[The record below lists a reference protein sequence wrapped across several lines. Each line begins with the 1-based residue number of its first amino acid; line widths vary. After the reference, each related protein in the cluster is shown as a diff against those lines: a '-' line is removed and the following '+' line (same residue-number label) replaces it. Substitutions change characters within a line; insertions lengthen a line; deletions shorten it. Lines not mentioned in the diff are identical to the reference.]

1 MRQCKNCGQQI
12 DVYSASET
20 CPSCMFRLA
29 VNEPTINSDL
39 KGFNLPTP
47 EELDAALPRLRVS
60 SLIAHGGMGAVYK
73 ATQTELDRVVAIKV
87 LPTELSRDIKFTRRF
102 QQEARTLAR
111 LNHPHVVTV
120 HDSGVADE
128 WCYIVM
134 EYIEGMTLREAIQSG
149 KMSPEQAIAIV
160 PELCDALRTAHQQ
173 GIVHRDIKPEN
184 ILLSNDGAV
193 KIADFG
199 IAKLLYA
206 DESSEYN
213 AGTRKYM
220 APEQMGGYA
229 DVDHRADIYSLGV
242 VFYELLTGEMP
253 TERFVPP
260 SHSSGVD
267 SRIDQVVKKTLQKRP
282 ELRYQDVRDI
292 ATELE
297 SLRSTESG
305 YAGSEVSPVY
315 GRRIQW
321 ESAARILGY
330 PVIHICVGID
340 PKTGRRGIARGLVA
354 IGDVAVGGLAVGSVA
369 AGIVSLGGVG
379 VGLISAGGLAVG
391 LLLGIGGLAIGLL
404 ASGGGAIGGVAVGGG
419 AIGGIAFGG
428 GSIGYV
434 AIGGGASGNYTVS
447 ALGVSPAGWLA
458 TPFGQFIRNDLPTLV
473 GIVPGAILIVSIAA
487 ILWLAVE
494 RIRSHDPADTKHPL
508 RRTTDSVPIQP
519 LIGAAV
525 GIVVAIAVVAFL
537 SIQNMSMIPTVL
549 DNFP

>member
-1 MRQCKNCGQQI
+1 MRQCKTCGQQI
-12 DVYSASET
+12 DGLSANET

-29 VNEPTINSDL
+29 VNEPTINSNLRD
-39 KGFNLPTP
+39 FNLPTP

-87 LPTELSRDIKFTRRF
+87 LPTELSRDFQFTRRF

-111 LNHPHVVTV
+111 LNHPHIVTV

-134 EYIEGMTLREAIQSG
+134 EYIEGVTLREAIQAG
-149 KMSPEQAIAIV
+149 KMSPEKAIAIV
-160 PELCDALRTAHQQ
+160 PELCDALKTAHRQ

-184 ILLSNDGAV
+184 ILLSNEGTV

-206 DESSEYN
+206 DESAEYN

-220 APEQMGGYA
+220 APEQLGGSA

-253 TERFVPP
+253 TDRFVPP
-260 SHSSGVD
+260 SHSAAVD
-267 SRIDQVVKKTLQKRP
+267 SRIDQVVRKTLQKRP

-297 SLRSTESG
+297 SWRLFENAYGGR
-305 YAGSEVSPVY
+305 AY
-315 GRRIQW
+315 GRRVQW
-321 ESAARILGY
+321 ESAAKIMGY
-330 PVIHICVGID
+330 PVIHICFGMD
-340 PKTGRRGIARGLVA
+340 PKTGRRGIAKGLVA
-354 IGDVAVGGLAVGSVA
+354 IGDVAVGGLAIGSMA
-369 AGIVSLGGVG
+369 AGIVSMGGVG
-379 VGLISAGGLAVG
+379 VGLISAGGLAIG
-391 LLLGIGGLAIGLL
+391 LLLGIGGLGMGLL

-434 AIGGGASGNYTVS
+434 AIGAGAFGRYSIS
-447 ALGVSPAGWLA
+447 AAGESPAGWLA
-458 TPFGQFIRNDLPTLV
+458 SPLGQFIRNDMPTLV
-473 GIVPGAILIVSIAA
+473 GIVPAAILISGIAA
-487 ILWLAVE
+487 ILWFAAD
-494 RIRSHDPADTKHPL
+494 RIRLHDPADTKHPL
-508 RRTTDSVPIQP
+508 RRTSETVPIQP
-519 LIGAAV
+519 LIGAAIGV
-525 GIVVAIAVVAFL
+525 VVAIAVTAFL
-537 SIQNMSMIPTVL
+537 SIQNMSLIPTVL
-549 DNFP
+549 KTVQ